1 MKALKIVGIAL
12 VVYVGLVVLFESLLG
27 YFQPEPPGS
36 ITITTTDE
44 DGNTHDRVLTE
55 LASDGKVYVAV
66 NHWPRAWYR
75 RVLENPNVQVARADG
90 VKVDYVAV
98 RVDGEEHDRVAED
111 NPLGIVIRFF
121 MGFAPRYFVRLDPAA
136 HLRHRRGR
144 IGTPPRRFSM
154 RSKRSR
160 SAPRQRKSSNDSA
173 SGTSSTRIA
182 RRL

>member
-1 MKALKIVGIAL
+1 MIKALKIVGIAL
-12 VVYVGLVVLFESLLG
+12 IVYVGLVVVFESLLG

-75 RVLENPNVQVARADG
+75 RVLENPDVQVAREDG

-98 RVDGEEHDRVAED
+98 RVTGEEHDRVAED

-121 MGFAPRYFVRLDPAA
+121 MGFAPRHFVRLDPA
-136 HLRHRRGR
+136 
-144 IGTPPRRFSM
+144 
-154 RSKRSR
+154 
-160 SAPRQRKSSNDSA
+160 
-173 SGTSSTRIA
+173 
-182 RRL
+182 